1 MTFDHCLNFQTHVKN
16 ITIAA
21 KLKLACINKIIGK
34 DWGGSTGDTRAACM
48 TQVWPILTYACNVWA
63 PLLNEGTL
71 TTWKRTANYTARVVT
86 GLFRPTD
93 IASLYLEAN
102 MLDIMNTVDNKVMA
116 GIERHRRRPEGDPLR
131 IKALGPTPTVRAG
144 KSLHTQCWQ
153 QYSDRIQERHKVLT
167 RRHKLDRQ
175 TGELKNDFV
184 YSTGTVKENVADI
197 YFLHREP
204 LDDPLASIRP
214 DEAEDIKVRFYP
226 QLTNPV
232 SASTPADEKLRS
244 AMATIRLLRRRARG
258 AVWELW
264 TDGAVER
271 RTGAGAAQLYL
282 TSDSLRPKWTQKA
295 PAGNCTDPF
304 AAESLAVL
312 EGLIRITTMRV
323 PGPTNKVI
331 IVYTDSQGLITALEK
346 GPVSWQ
352 PYGNH
357 CTFYMNSVSRE

>member
-1 MTFDHCLNFQTHVKN
+1 VTFDHCLNFETHVKN

-34 DWGGSTGDTRAACM
+34 DWGGSTGDTRAVCR
-48 TQVWPILTYACNVWA
+48 TQVWPILTYACNTWA

-71 TTWKRTANYTARVVT
+71 TTWKRTANYTARVVA

-116 GIERHRRRPEGDPLR
+116 GIERHRRRSEGDPLR

-214 DEAEDIKVRFYP
+214 DEAEDIKVRF
-226 QLTNPV
+226 
-232 SASTPADEKLRS
+232 
-244 AMATIRLLRRRARG
+244 IG
-258 AVWELW
+258 
-264 TDGAVER
+264 
-271 RTGAGAAQLYL
+271 
-282 TSDSLRPKWTQKA
+282 
-295 PAGNCTDPF
+295 
-304 AAESLAVL
+304 
-312 EGLIRITTMRV
+312 
-323 PGPTNKVI
+323 
-331 IVYTDSQGLITALEK
+331 
-346 GPVSWQ
+346 
-352 PYGNH
+352 
-357 CTFYMNSVSRE
+357 